1 MFKIEK
7 ISSASLQKA
16 KTFLLSVPSIKEID
30 EDILQ
35 KATLVTDEDD
45 IVGAISYETYN
56 DLGLIRYFVFK
67 KILDDS
73 LIDDLFSNMEFNAR
87 ADGIKEIFCIVNDKT
102 IENLFSS
109 LGFKQVEKENLYID
123 EEPFLMH
130 EYKNSNVMIKN
141 IMDVMS

>member
-1 MFKIEK
+1 MFKVEK
-7 ISSASLQKA
+7 ISSASLEKA
-16 KTFLLSVPSIKEID
+16 KRFLLSVPSIKEID
-30 EDILQ
+30 EDILL

-56 DLGLIRYFVFK
+56 DMGLIRYFVFK

-87 ADGIKEIFCIVNDKT
+87 EDGIKEIFCIVNDKT

-109 LGFKQVEKENLYID
+109 LGFRQVEKENLYID

-141 IMDVMS
+141 ILNVMS